1 MKLKYIGNRK
11 RDITLE
17 GAVTGKK
24 YYLDV
29 SKGEITVDKA
39 DAPALIATDQWKEV
53 EPEAVEVQALPDE
66 IYVGPQ
72 PGQDPIVRT
81 TSKKRE

>member
-1 MKLKYIGNRK
+1 MKLIYLGNRK

-24 YYLDV
+24 YYFDV

-39 DAPALIATDQWKEV
+39 DAPALLATDQWKEV
-53 EPEAVEVQALPDE
+53 EPEPVEVQALPE
-66 IYVGPQ
+66 EVSAEGEP
-72 PGQDPIVRT
+72 PASTR
-81 TSKKRE
+81 KRN